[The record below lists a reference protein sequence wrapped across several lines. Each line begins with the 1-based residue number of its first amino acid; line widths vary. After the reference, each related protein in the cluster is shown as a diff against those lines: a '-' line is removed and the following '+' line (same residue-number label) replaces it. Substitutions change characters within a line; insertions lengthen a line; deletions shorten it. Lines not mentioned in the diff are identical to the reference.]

1 MRCAVFKS
9 TSALAEKYMQGNT
22 TPPERKTKG
31 GRKDP
36 KDKAP
41 GDNASEGRRPQKKA
55 RKDGT
60 RVFEHSFSVVGSLPI
75 APPHSITSL
84 LHRSSCMVLRTS
96 SQANESCREPR
107 GLVVASLPA

>member
-1 MRCAVFKS
+1 MRDQCTTAAMLCAVFKS

-22 TPPERKTKG
+22 RPPEKRPKG

-41 GDNASEGRRPQKKA
+41 GDNAGEGRRPQKKA

-60 RVFEHSFSVVGSLPI
+60 RVLAHSFVVLLVHCFLRHLIPSHHCCIGAPGSKDKQP
-75 APPHSITSL
+75 
-84 LHRSSCMVLRTS
+84 
-96 SQANESCREPR
+96 EK
-107 GLVVASLPA
+107 

>member
-1 MRCAVFKS
+1 MCCAVFKS

-41 GDNASEGRRPQKKA
+41 PKDASEGQRPQKKG
-55 RKDGT
+55 RKDGAC
-60 RVFEHSFSVVGSLPI
+60 VFEPSFSVVGSLI
-75 APPHSITSL
+75 LAPPHSITSL
-84 LHRSSCMVLRTS
+84 LHRCFWF
-96 SQANESCREPR
+96 
-107 GLVVASLPA
+107 